1 MEPASPPRKVPPEK
15 IEVSRG
21 LLIALAAAALVGI
34 LGVTFLIG
42 RESARAQ
49 PAVGPASAASPANP
63 DPPGAGMEAGGV
75 PSATYANPSAPAL
88 VAGEASPPF
97 SSPLSGAVEATP
109 PNAAAAPRDKLR
121 DEVAGYFREVE
132 AIQSQ
137 AKSWSDPEALAQKLL
152 EQASKGDV
160 SGFDGLASANQKVR
174 DNLRGLTVPEPCR
187 EHHRRTVALL
197 DESIAMLER
206 VKGQMNGADV
216 SALTAMATQG
226 QELERNAKSVDAM
239 AAEIKRRFG
248 L

>member
-1 MEPASPPRKVPPEK
+1 M
-15 IEVSRG
+15 SRG
-21 LLIALAAAALVGI
+21 LLIALAGAALVGI

-49 PAVGPASAASPANP
+49 PPGAPASATSPANANSA
-63 DPPGAGMEAGGV
+63 GAGAEPLGA
-75 PSATYANPSAPAL
+75 PSAAHANPSTPELPTSQAP
-88 VAGEASPPF
+88 PP
-97 SSPLSGAVEATP
+97 SSLPLSGAVDATP

-121 DEVAGYFREVE
+121 DEVASYFREVE

-152 EQASKGDV
+152 EQATKGDV
-160 SGFDGLASANQKVR
+160 SGFDGLAAANQKVR
-174 DNLRGLTVPEPCR
+174 DGLRALAVPEPCR

-197 DESIAMLER
+197 DESIAILER

-226 QELERNAKSVDAM
+226 QELERNAKAVDAM
-239 AAEIKRRFG
+239 AADIKRRFG

>member
-1 MEPASPPRKVPPEK
+1 
-15 IEVSRG
+15 VSRG
-21 LLIALAAAALVGI
+21 LLIALAGAALVGI

-49 PAVGPASAASPANP
+49 PPVAPPSAGSLVSAN
-63 DPPGAGMEAGGV
+63 PPGAMAEPLGA
-75 PSATYANPSAPAL
+75 PSAAYAYPSAPPLA
-88 VAGEASPPF
+88 AGEAPP
-97 SSPLSGAVEATP
+97 SSSLPLSGAVEGAP
-109 PNAAAAPRDKLR
+109 RNAGAAPHDTMRDA
-121 DEVAGYFREVE
+121 VAAYFREVE

-160 SGFDGLASANQKVR
+160 SGFDGLAAANQKVR
-174 DNLRGLTVPEPCR
+174 DGLRAVSVPEPCR

-216 SALTAMATQG
+216 SALTAMAAQG
-226 QELERNAKSVDAM
+226 QELERNAKAVDAM
-239 AAEIKRRFG
+239 AADLKRRFG